1 MNPADAQ
8 YYHHPPP
15 QQVPS
20 AESIMEIETIVSLV
34 ERIGLPAVIIAA
46 AFWYIRYSTD
56 LAKRERDQM
65 WEKDSG
71 NDERLM
77 RLVET
82 TTSVMQEMKSALN
95 TNTETMRELL
105 TEFRLMAGQRSYN
118 D

>member
-1 MNPADAQ
+1 MD
-8 YYHHPPP
+8 
-15 QQVPS
+15 
-20 AESIMEIETIVSLV
+20 IEIIVSLV

-56 LAKRERDQM
+56 LAKKEREEM
-65 WEKDSG
+65 WKKDSS

-82 TTSVMQEMKSALN
+82 TTNVMSEMKAALN

-105 TEFRLMAGQRSYN
+105 TEFRLMAGQRR
-118 D
+118 

>member
-8 YYHHPPP
+8 YYHYP
-15 QQVPS
+15 QPVSGS
-20 AESIMEIETIVSLV
+20 AMDIEIIVSLV

-56 LAKRERDQM
+56 LAKKEREEM
-65 WEKDSG
+65 WKKDSS

-77 RLVET
+77 KLVET
-82 TTSVMQEMKSALN
+82 TTNVMSEMKAALN

-105 TEFRLMAGQRSYN
+105 TEFRLMAGQRR
-118 D
+118 

>member
-1 MNPADAQ
+1 MSGHHVMNPADAQ
-8 YYHHPPP
+8 YYSYP
-15 QQVPS
+15 QQVES
-20 AESIMEIETIVSLV
+20 SIMDIEVIVSLI

-65 WEKDSG
+65 WDKDSS

-77 RLVET
+77 KLVET
-82 TTSVMQEMKSALN
+82 TTSVMQEMKAALN

-105 TEFRLMAGQRSYN
+105 TEFRLMAAKNR
-118 D
+118 

>member
-1 MNPADAQ
+1 MNPADQ
-8 YYHHPPP
+8 EYYHYAHSP
-15 QQVPS
+15 
-20 AESIMEIETIVSLV
+20 ESVMEIETIVSLI

-82 TTSVMQEMKSALN
+82 TTSVMQEMKAALN
-95 TNTETMRELL
+95 SNTETMKELL
-105 TEFRLMAGQRSYN
+105 IEFRMTAKR
-118 D
+118 

>member
-1 MNPADAQ
+1 MNPADVQ

-15 QQVPS
+15 VS
-20 AESIMEIETIVSLV
+20 GSVMDIEIIVSLV

-56 LAKRERDQM
+56 LEKKEREEM
-65 WEKDSG
+65 WKKDSS

-82 TTSVMQEMKSALN
+82 TTNVMSEMKAALN

-105 TEFRLMAGQRSYN
+105 TEFRLMAGQRR
-118 D
+118 